1 MNDFLSCSKRT
12 NQSKSSIIHSNRST
26 FLAFTNCLYF
36 YRMQQ
41 FLIIQT
47 AFLGDVILATPVC
60 SELKRLFPDAHI
72 DILVRKGN
80 ESILLNHPAIRN
92 VITFDKKAGKLK
104 ALKKCIQTIRKENY
118 DTVINLH
125 RFGSS
130 GLIAAL
136 SKAPTKIG
144 FDKNPFSF
152 AYTLK
157 IPHEIGNGTHEVE
170 RNLQTI
176 AHLGA
181 EKIVRPSLY
190 PSTINEATAS
200 ALTDAKRPYFVLAP
214 ASVWFTKQLPIDH
227 WITLAR
233 KLTHHGAVFVIG
245 GKDDAFLCQKVID
258 GAALPTSNNLAGKL
272 NLLDSCALLQHAK
285 RCYVNDSGPMHMA
298 SAMNT
303 PTTAFFCATVPK
315 FGFGPLADRSII
327 VETTEQLAC
336 RPCGLHGGKTCPE
349 GHFNCGTSINIDDV
363 SA

>member
-1 MNDFLSCSKRT
+1 
-12 NQSKSSIIHSNRST
+12 
-26 FLAFTNCLYF
+26 
-36 YRMQQ
+36 MQK

-60 SELKRLFPDAHI
+60 TELKRLFPDAQI

-80 ESILLNHPAIRN
+80 ESILANHPAISS
-92 VITFDKKAGKLK
+92 VFTFDKKAGKLK
-104 ALKKCIQTIRKENY
+104 ALKKCIQTIRKEKYN
-118 DTVINLH
+118 TVINLH

-130 GLIAAL
+130 GIITAL
-136 SKAPTKIG
+136 SKANKKIG
-144 FDKNPFSF
+144 FAKNPFSF

-176 AHLGA
+176 AQLGA

-190 PSTINEATAS
+190 PSKINETTA
-200 ALTDAKRPYFVLAP
+200 AQLTDATRPYIVLAP

-227 WITLAR
+227 WIRLAR

-245 GKDDAFLCQKVID
+245 GKDDASLCQLVID
-258 GAALPTSNNLAGKL
+258 GAALPASNNLAGKL

-315 FGFGPLADRSII
+315 FGFGPLADHSII
-327 VETTEQLAC
+327 VETTEQLTC

-349 GHFNCGTSINIDDV
+349 GHFNCGKSIRIDNV